1 MVRAAS
7 ARLPA
12 GVLALGMV
20 SFFMDISSELVHSL
34 LPMLLVGEMGI
45 SGMLLGILE
54 GVAEATAQAVKVF
67 SGSLSDRW
75 GKRKQLILFGYGMAA
90 VTKPIFPLAAGFG
103 LVFTARVLDRI
114 GKGIRGAPRDA
125 LLSEMAPPD
134 QRGRAFG
141 LRQSMDT
148 WGAVIGPALAI
159 ALVAWWGDLRLAL
172 WFAVIPAVLAVV
184 CIVVWVPD
192 LRSAPKPAVSPLSIA
207 GMHALG
213 RRFWWV
219 ALLGFG
225 LSLTRFSEAF
235 LLLRVQ
241 QQGLDIAWVPGV
253 LILMSA
259 VYALGAYPA
268 GIAADRIPKQHLLV
282 LGVLVMA
289 LANLTLATANSLAG
303 LGVGIVLWGL
313 HMALTQGLMAHM
325 IADVAPDSLKA
336 TAFGFFNLATA
347 VGLVLASII
356 AGGLWDYMG
365 AAGPFWFGLVGCGSV
380 LMLMLLLR
388 RPLQSLHD
396 NRMV

>member
-1 MVRAAS
+1 MVRTAS
-7 ARLPA
+7 VRLPA

-34 LPMLLVGEMGI
+34 LPLLLVAEMGV
-45 SGMLLGILE
+45 SGLLLGLLE

-90 VTKPIFPLAAGFG
+90 LTKPLFPLAGGFA

-125 LLSEMAPPD
+125 LLSEMAPAD

-159 ALVAWWGDLRLAL
+159 VLMAWWGDLRLAL
-172 WFAVIPAVLAVV
+172 WFAVIPAVLAVI
-184 CIVVWVPD
+184 CIVIWVPD
-192 LRSAPKPAVSPLSIA
+192 LRNAPQPSVSPLSMA
-207 GMHALG
+207 GMRALG

-219 ALLGFG
+219 VLLGFG

-268 GIAADRIPKQHLLV
+268 GIAADRMRKLHLLL
-282 LGVLVMA
+282 LGVCVMA
-289 LANLTLATANSLAG
+289 MANLVLATASSLPV
-303 LGVGIVLWGL
+303 LGIGIVLWGL

-325 IADVAPDSLKA
+325 VADVAPDSLKA
-336 TAFGFFNLATA
+336 TAFGFFNLASA
-347 VGLVLASII
+347 LGLVLASII
-356 AGGLWDYMG
+356 AGGLWDYLG
-365 AAGPFWFGLVGCGSV
+365 PAGPFWFGLVGCGFL
-380 LMLMLLLR
+380 LMLMLIFR
-388 RPLQSLHD
+388 RPLQALQDSRL
-396 NRMV
+396 V